1 MQADAN
7 YHEKTT
13 FYFQLHLKRICAG
26 GSQRLSDLGLL
37 TNHHLSWNSHI
48 DTITSKANRILGLIK
63 RTCRGWKDT
72 ETLKTLYCTLVRSQ
86 VEYGSVVWSPY
97 TSRNIDKLERI
108 QRRGTKFILGQNDN
122 SYEDRLK
129 CLNMLSLEKRRYLF
143 DVVFLY
149 KALNGYLNIEL
160 TPLLNFYSQADP
172 YKLRHVDDYS
182 LKLNYAR
189 TTKSKNSYFNR
200 IVEMWNSLPLEIRL
214 APNLEA
220 FKSNVK
226 KFLI

>member
-1 MQADAN
+1 MLEEVN
-7 YHEKTT
+7 E
-13 FYFQLHLKRICAG
+13 FR
-26 GSQRLSDLGLL
+26 DLGLL

-48 DTITSKANRILGLIK
+48 DTITSKAKRILGLIK

-97 TSRNIDKLERI
+97 TSRNNDKLERI
-108 QRRGTKFILGQNDN
+108 QRRGTKFILGQNDI

-129 CLNMLSLEKRRYLF
+129 CLNMLSLEKRRYFF

-182 LKLNYAR
+182 SKLNYAR
-189 TTKSKNSYFNR
+189 TTKFKNSYFNR